1 MMCSKPAPVSLIS
14 RKCVSDFLNVV
25 ALLFAHVAAGAL
37 LCRGAV
43 FSAVQASCCAVS
55 VEPML
60 CVSGHAH
67 VRERESVCH
76 SWKQKLLVPHQSS
89 WWRFFL
95 TLSVKD
101 VEEVAGFMFKLQE
114 WAQGLN
120 WSRVRAALM

>member
-37 LCRGAV
+37 LCHGAV

-67 VRERESVCH
+67 VRERVNRSVIPG
-76 SWKQKLLVPHQSS
+76 SKSYWFPTSPRGGDSS
-89 WWRFFL
+89 SPCL
-95 TLSVKD
+95 
-101 VEEVAGFMFKLQE
+101 
-114 WAQGLN
+114 
-120 WSRVRAALM
+120 

>member
-37 LCRGAV
+37 LCHGAV
-43 FSAVQASCCAVS
+43 FSAVQASLCCFCGTHA
-55 VEPML
+55 L
-60 CVSGHAH
+60 CLRHAH

-101 VEEVAGFMFKLQE
+101 VEEVAGFMSKLQE